1 MTVDVWI
8 HDAVKAAGPK
18 GATVR
23 DVQRWIDEHR
33 HEELAVDTIEVGLA
47 RLVEAGHLEQVGN
60 DRWTD
65 APKLDADEA
74 AKRLFGG

>member
-8 HDAVKAAGPK
+8 HDAVKASGPK

-23 DVQRWIDEHR
+23 EIQRWIDEHR
-33 HEELAVDTIEVGLA
+33 HEELAVDTIEIGLA
-47 RLVEAGHLEQVGN
+47 RLEEAGRVRLEGD
-60 DRWTD
+60 DRYVD